1 VPSGG
6 GWTGSQLLCKW
17 VAGRVLETVESEKRT
32 IRVEKDAIKAVVKDE
47 RRVGLER
54 LDVDAVPVSGCVSKN
69 LLLLQPY
76 E

>member
-1 VPSGG
+1 M
-6 GWTGSQLLCKW
+6 
-17 VAGRVLETVESEKRT
+17 LETVESEKRT